1 MHTYSRCITIL
12 LHSTSR
18 NSGTHCYRIL
28 KVQKDESSEIRENH
42 GRKSINLLKQTFN
55 SGSGNSQFTGS
66 VNLGLCKGENS
77 VYACPLLI

>member
-28 KVQKDESSEIRENH
+28 KVQKDESAEINQ
-42 GRKSINLLKQTFN
+42 RKSWKEIHQ
-55 SGSGNSQFTGS
+55 
-66 VNLGLCKGENS
+66 
-77 VYACPLLI
+77 LIETNF